1 MSSER
6 EQTLWKRIPSYAG
19 RNPPSLDAMQ
29 ALVRS
34 WQQHAMLSE
43 GQPKPASLAS
53 LAPGEVEL
61 REARQTSEQE
71 AKDERKK
78 LRNACRA
85 TGNKKNAAA
94 TSNEATSKSVGG
106 SYDSCRRCEVR
117 QDALK
122 DGSEGQLQMG
132 MSGLLRLIDSSPQLC
147 MGVHVEDTS
156 SKEYPARKSTS
167 SKPDP
172 DPTAQPTDSTTPD
185 PISSTSPAPDP
196 NKKGEKPKRS
206 KRWLPDFT
214 GLSLDRT
221 TVVTLPC
228 TFHGVSA
235 SSALMSVG
243 TSPFAAV
250 AVHGS
255 PFL

>member
-1 MSSER
+1 M
-6 EQTLWKRIPSYAG
+6 
-19 RNPPSLDAMQ
+19 
-29 ALVRS
+29 
-34 WQQHAMLSE
+34 
-43 GQPKPASLAS
+43 
-53 LAPGEVEL
+53 
-61 REARQTSEQE
+61 
-71 AKDERKK
+71 
-78 LRNACRA
+78 
-85 TGNKKNAAA
+85 
-94 TSNEATSKSVGG
+94 
-106 SYDSCRRCEVR
+106 R